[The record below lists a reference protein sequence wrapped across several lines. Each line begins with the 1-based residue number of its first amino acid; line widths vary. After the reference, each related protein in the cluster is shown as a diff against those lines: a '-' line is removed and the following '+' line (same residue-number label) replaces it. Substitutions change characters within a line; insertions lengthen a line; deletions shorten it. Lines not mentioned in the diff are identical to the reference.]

1 MLLFPLVGWAQGKQV
16 SGVVIDELNEPLVGA
31 TVVLKGV
38 SATGTLTDL
47 DGKFLLNN
55 IKPGSVLV
63 VSYVGYI
70 STEIK
75 VGGQNMYN
83 VQLKPDTQTLDE
95 VVVIGYGT
103 VKKKDLTGSV
113 SSVSGE
119 SLRAIP
125 VTNVAQT
132 LTGRLAG
139 VQITSTDGS
148 PDAEMI
154 IRVRG
159 GGSITGDNSPL
170 YIVDGFPVNSINDIA
185 PSDIETI
192 DVLKDASSTA
202 IYGSQG
208 ANGVVIITT
217 KGARSGKTQVSYNGY
232 MQFKQMRNKADVLD
246 PYEFAKLYYE
256 KARITSDTEVAKF
269 EKLYGVYDDLE
280 LWKNAKATDW
290 QEDMFGVATPSQ
302 QHNISISGGS
312 DNTKF
317 NLSTTYSKDYGLMKN
332 NDYSRFNVNFKLNHK
347 ISKNLKVNF
356 NVRFSDAVVNG
367 AGSTGENNKIRTYD
381 AIRKSPVE
389 NFEDRVELDTS
400 TMTEDEYNSY
410 IKGKLTISEL
420 ADQYWKKKKNTGL
433 NFTGAVDWKILK
445 GLSYRLEGGY
455 NYGFNEEQKY
465 WGPYTATSNNDGQNL
480 PIADWNKSRSGKY
493 RIANTLTYNLN
504 LKEHK
509 FNILAGQEIVSTSS
523 NNNYMKAKYF
533 SKDLSPERIFAN
545 MGLNSGELGSSNVSS
560 YISPDDRIASFF
572 GRIGYNYKERYLLT
586 LTFRADGS
594 SKFASG
600 NQWGYFPAGA
610 FAWRIIEEPFMAGT
624 KEWMSNLKL
633 RAGYGTAGNN
643 RIASSLYKLDYKIYN
658 DKTYGQNGSK
668 NPYYAPTN
676 SIMAN
681 PKLKWETTVTRNLG
695 LDFGFFNERLSGT
708 IDAYWNTTKDLLLQ
722 SKIVA
727 AGYEAQQ
734 QNIGQT
740 SNRGIEFSLN
750 GAILQKKNYSLSAN
764 FNINFNRSKVDKLA
778 DGITTQEYSAGWI
791 TSSDVID
798 AYDYRVI
805 VGEPVGLIYG
815 YITDG
820 YYTTSDFAEYTN
832 GSYIIKTDANGNPVA
847 PTSSIGTGT
856 LGVRPGVIK
865 FKDISGPDGK
875 PDGKIDSYDAT
886 VIGKT
891 TPKFTGGFGLTGTFY
906 NFDCSIMFNWVYGN
920 KVYNTNKLVTSQT
933 YNTSSADANLLSFM
947 EQNNRYSYIDEN
959 GKLLLTLEELAQ
971 YNEGKNAKAYW
982 SPLSFADRKVVVH
995 SWAIEDGSYLRLQD
1009 ITLGYTVPQK
1019 WTRKFA
1025 CQQLRVYGTLNNVWC
1040 WTNYSGYD
1048 PEVSTS
1054 GRSNTNSGL
1063 TPGVDFSSY
1072 PKSFSWTMGVNVT
1085 F

>member
-1 MLLFPLVGWAQGKQV
+1 
-16 SGVVIDELNEPLVGA
+16 
-31 TVVLKGV
+31 
-38 SATGTLTDL
+38 
-47 DGKFLLNN
+47 
-55 IKPGSVLV
+55 
-63 VSYVGYI
+63 
-70 STEIK
+70 
-75 VGGQNMYN
+75 
-83 VQLKPDTQTLDE
+83 
-95 VVVIGYGT
+95 
-103 VKKKDLTGSV
+103 
-113 SSVSGE
+113 
-119 SLRAIP
+119 
-125 VTNVAQT
+125 
-132 LTGRLAG
+132 
-139 VQITSTDGS
+139 
-148 PDAEMI
+148 
-154 IRVRG
+154 
-159 GGSITGDNSPL
+159 
-170 YIVDGFPVNSINDIA
+170 
-185 PSDIETI
+185 
-192 DVLKDASSTA
+192 
-202 IYGSQG
+202 
-208 ANGVVIITT
+208 
-217 KGARSGKTQVSYNGY
+217 
-232 MQFKQMRNKADVLD
+232 
-246 PYEFAKLYYE
+246 
-256 KARITSDTEVAKF
+256 
-269 EKLYGVYDDLE
+269 
-280 LWKNAKATDW
+280 
-290 QEDMFGVATPSQ
+290 
-302 QHNISISGGS
+302 
-312 DNTKF
+312 
-317 NLSTTYSKDYGLMKN
+317 
-332 NDYSRFNVNFKLNHK
+332 
-347 ISKNLKVNF
+347 
-356 NVRFSDAVVNG
+356 
-367 AGSTGENNKIRTYD
+367 
-381 AIRKSPVE
+381 
-389 NFEDRVELDTS
+389 
-400 TMTEDEYNSY
+400 
-410 IKGKLTISEL
+410 
-420 ADQYWKKKKNTGL
+420 
-433 NFTGAVDWKILK
+433 
-445 GLSYRLEGGY
+445 
-455 NYGFNEEQKY
+455 
-465 WGPYTATSNNDGQNL
+465 
-480 PIADWNKSRSGKY
+480 
-493 RIANTLTYNLN
+493 
-504 LKEHK
+504 
-509 FNILAGQEIVSTSS
+509 
-523 NNNYMKAKYF
+523 
-533 SKDLSPERIFAN
+533 
-545 MGLNSGELGSSNVSS
+545 
-560 YISPDDRIASFF
+560 
-572 GRIGYNYKERYLLT
+572 
-586 LTFRADGS
+586 
-594 SKFASG
+594 
-600 NQWGYFPAGA
+600 
-610 FAWRIIEEPFMAGT
+610 
-624 KEWMSNLKL
+624 
-633 RAGYGTAGNN
+633 
-643 RIASSLYKLDYKIYN
+643 
-658 DKTYGQNGSK
+658 
-668 NPYYAPTN
+668 
-676 SIMAN
+676 MAN

-727 AGYEAQQ
+727 AGYEVQQ

-947 EQNNRYSYIDEN
+947 KQNNRYSYIDEN
-959 GKLLLTLEELAQ
+959 GKLLSTLEELAQ
-971 YNEGKNAKAYW
+971 YNEGENAKAYW

-995 SWAIEDGSYLRLQD
+995 SWAIEDGSYLRLQN
-1009 ITLGYTVPQK
+1009 ITLGYTFPQK